1 MSKAI
6 AKTIER
12 VFIELYIH
20 CKYNKIGTI
29 TRIIVPV

>member
-12 VFIELYIH
+12 VFIESYIRY
-20 CKYNKIGTI
+20 KYNKIGTI